1 MSACDYERI
10 VVDTIR
16 SQIIVK
22 FMDHYRCQL
31 NSFNDSNNH
40 LLTFR

>member
-1 MSACDYERI
+1 MSTCDDERI

-16 SQIIVK
+16 SRGIVK

-31 NSFNDSNNH
+31 NSFNDSNN
-40 LLTFR
+40 LVLTFR